1 MRTFFEDLGQ
11 RIAETAEKV
20 TNKAEDA
27 VEVTRIKNQI
37 RNLEHANKE
46 DLIELGK
53 KIYAQYKT
61 GEGIS
66 AEYADLCEAVEN
78 RQASIQKYE
87 KQLSVVKGDMVCPK
101 CGKYVSK
108 DKDRNFC
115 PYCGENL
122 LKEMQDLAEEVKD
135 KAEDAME
142 VAKDKAEDAMDKA
155 KDKAEDAVDKV
166 KDKISDAKE
175 KTSDFVQ
182 DVREKT
188 AEKVSDVLDN

>member
-53 KIYAQYKT
+53 KIYAQYKA

-78 RQASIQKYE
+78 RQSSIQKYE

-101 CGKYVSK
+101 CGNYVSK
-108 DKDRNFC
+108 DKDRKFC

-142 VAKDKAEDAMDKA
+142 VAKDKAEDAMDKV

-166 KDKISDAKE
+166 KDKISNTKE